1 MSRHINTLSQLT
13 DSYDAILCDVWGVL
27 HNGIDPFPL
36 AVQALIDARATATS
50 VVMITNSPR
59 PAEGVINQFGIIGV
73 DRSAWDDIVT
83 SGDVTRRLISEGPKK
98 LFYIGPD
105 RDRELADGLSVELV
119 AEEDAEGVLC
129 TGPFDDEIE
138 TPNDYAEML
147 ARFKERNLPFLCA
160 NPDQVVER
168 GDRLIYCAGSIA
180 TAYEKIG
187 GETRIAGKPHRPIYE
202 EALRRVELLRG
213 TVDKARVLAIG
224 DGIATDIS
232 GALNAEIDV
241 LFIARGIH
249 ANQYYEDKRI
259 NEAKLNQFFAREN
272 TVPTLWSDWL
282 K

>member
-1 MSRHINTLSQLT
+1 MPRHINTLAELT
-13 DSYDAILCDVWGVL
+13 SSYDAILCDVWGVL

-36 AVQALIDARATATS
+36 AVQALMDARTAGTS

-59 PAEGVINQFGIIGV
+59 PSQGVISQFDIIGV

-105 RDRELADGLSVELV
+105 RDRELAEGLGVELV
-119 AEEDAEGVLC
+119 TENEAEAVLC
-129 TGPFDDEIE
+129 TGPFDDEVE
-138 TPNDYAEML
+138 TPDDYADML
-147 ARFKERNLPFLCA
+147 ARFKTRNLPFLCA

-180 TAYEKIG
+180 TAYEKLG
-187 GETRIAGKPHRPIYE
+187 GETRIAGKPHGPIYD
-202 EALRRVELLRG
+202 EALHRVKALRG
-213 TVDKARVLAIG
+213 SVDKTRVLAIG

-232 GALNAEIDV
+232 GALNAEVDV

-249 ANQYYEDKRI
+249 AKQYYEGNRV
-259 NEAKLNQFFAREN
+259 NEANLKQFFSREN
-272 TVPTLWSDWL
+272 TVPTYWSDWL

>member
-1 MSRHINTLSQLT
+1 M
-13 DSYDAILCDVWGVL
+13 
-27 HNGIDPFPL
+27 
-36 AVQALIDARATATS
+36 DARTVGTS

-59 PAEGVINQFGIIGV
+59 PSQGVISQFDIIGV

-105 RDRELADGLSVELV
+105 RDRELAEGLGVELV
-119 AEEDAEGVLC
+119 AENEAEAVLC
-129 TGPFDDEIE
+129 TGPFDDEVE
-138 TPNDYAEML
+138 TPDDYADML
-147 ARFKERNLPFLCA
+147 ARFKTRNLPFLCA

-180 TAYEKIG
+180 TAYEKLG
-187 GETRIAGKPHRPIYE
+187 GETRIAGKPHGPIYD
-202 EALRRVELLRG
+202 EALHRVKALRG
-213 TVDKARVLAIG
+213 SVDKTRVLAIG

-232 GALNAEIDV
+232 GALNAEVDV

-249 ANQYYEDKRI
+249 AKQYYEGNRV
-259 NEAKLNQFFAREN
+259 NEANLKQFFSREN
-272 TVPTLWSDWL
+272 TVPTYWSDWL